1 MKRLANSFGIA
12 FSMYSRIPMM
22 RCDWTEETMKYVMC
36 FFPWIGAVIG
46 ALCFGWYHLA
56 SWLSVDAALAAIVLM
71 MIPVFVTGGIH
82 LDGMLDTADA
92 LSSWR
97 PLERRIEI
105 LKDSHAGAFAII
117 TCVVYFFL
125 LYGVTHSIDTSI
137 LPVYAFTF
145 VVSRSL
151 SGFAVV
157 TFPKMKKEGTVADF
171 SKKAETK
178 RIQIT
183 LICYL
188 VIAFALMIW
197 INPWYGIAGT
207 VGALLTFAYYHYMAM
222 KNFGGIN
229 GDLAGWFLSM
239 CELIMPACMV
249 AVQLIRMKI

>member
-1 MKRLANSFGIA
+1 MA
-12 FSMYSRIPMM
+12 
-22 RCDWTEETMKYVMC
+22 
-36 FFPWIGAVIG
+36 
-46 ALCFGWYHLA
+46 
-56 SWLSVDAALAAIVLM
+56 
-71 MIPVFVTGGIH
+71 
-82 LDGMLDTADA
+82 
-92 LSSWR
+92 
-97 PLERRIEI
+97 
-105 LKDSHAGAFAII
+105 
-117 TCVVYFFL
+117 
-125 LYGVTHSIDTSI
+125 HSIDILI

-207 VGALLTFAYYHYMAM
+207 VGALLTFAYYHYMAI

>member
-12 FSMYSRIPMM
+12 FSMYSRIPMV
-22 RCDWTEETMKYVMC
+22 RCEWTEENMKYVMC

-46 ALCFGWYHLA
+46 VLCFGWYHLA
-56 SWLSVDAALAAIVLM
+56 SWLAVDPVLAAIVLM
-71 MIPVFVTGGIH
+71 MIPVLVTGGIH

-125 LYGVTHSIDTSI
+125 LYGVTYSIDASI
-137 LPVYAFTF
+137 LRVYVFTF
-145 VVSRSL
+145 IVSRSL

-171 SKKAETK
+171 SKKAQTK

-183 LICYL
+183 MICYL
-188 VIAFALMIW
+188 VIVFAVMIW
-197 INPWYGIAGT
+197 IDPWYGIAGT
-207 VGALLTFAYYHYMAM
+207 AGAMLTFAYYHHMAM

-249 AVQLIRMKI
+249 VSGLLQMKL